1 MRGEM
6 WHIGCCGFPK
16 ARSVYFQ
23 TFRVVEVQQTFYD
36 PPQPKTLRRWREE
49 AGRDFIFTMKAWQL
63 ITHPASSPT
72 YRRLRRPLA
81 PEERPMAGLFQAT
94 PVVERGWAATVE
106 AAQAL
111 KAAVVLLQCPA
122 SFTPAPEHLRHLE
135 AFLERMGEVP
145 FRVAWEPRGDWPD
158 KVIRRIC
165 QRYGL
170 IHAVDPFIRPPVT
183 GEIAY
188 FRLHGRTGYAYRYT
202 DADLEELR
210 DRGQGFREVFVLFNN
225 VSMWEDALR
234 FRQLVNSIK
243 G

>member
-1 MRGEM
+1 M

-16 ARSVYFQ
+16 ARSVYFR

-81 PEERPMAGLFQAT
+81 PEERPLAGMFQTT

-111 KAAVVLLQCPA
+111 EATVVLLQCPA
-122 SFTPAPEHLRHLE
+122 SFTPTPEHLRNLE
-135 AFLERMGEVP
+135 AFLERRGKVP

-158 KVIRRIC
+158 EVIRRIC
-165 QRYGL
+165 ERYGL
-170 IHAVDPFIRPPVT
+170 IHAVDPFARPPVT
-183 GEIAY
+183 REIAY

-202 DADLEELR
+202 DADLEELWSLC
-210 DRGQGFREVFVLFNN
+210 QGFREVFVLFNN

-234 FRQLVNSIK
+234 FQKLVERF
-243 G
+243 